1 MRARK
6 AIIDGAAVRAVSLL
20 SLDSP
25 RVSAPDDFAFMI
37 WRVGRRA
44 DNEEYRRETGWRQ
57 ENLRKPEL
65 APKTVID
72 VGVARGTPNLYDAF
86 PEAHFVLIEPLREF
100 EEDLKRISRRRGGEY
115 VLAAV
120 GAAPGR
126 AEINVNPAM
135 LYESSM
141 LVNEWRPREE
151 HEALERREVE
161 VTTLDLL
168 RAERGW
174 AGPFGL
180 KIDAEGYEHQVIEG
194 AAELLR
200 ETQFVIA
207 EVSITRPFSGGASFA
222 EFIALMDRL
231 GFAVHDLLDGLK
243 RGNGG
248 VEFVDVM
255 FCRT

>member
-1 MRARK
+1 MRARERS
-6 AIIDGAAVRAVSLL
+6 IIDGIH
-20 SLDSP
+20 SP

-44 DNEEYRRETGWRQ
+44 DNEEYRRQTGWRP
-57 ENLRKPEL
+57 ENLRKPEFSP
-65 APKTVID
+65 ATVID

-86 PEAHFVLIEPLREF
+86 PEAHLVLIEPLSEF
-100 EEDLKRISRRRGGEY
+100 EEDLRRIARRRGGEY

-126 AEINVNPAM
+126 AEILVDREM
-135 LYESSM
+135 LVASSM
-141 LVNEWRPREE
+141 LVQEWLPPEE
-151 HEALERREVE
+151 RDALERRDIE
-161 VTTLDLL
+161 VTTLDVL

-174 AGPFGL
+174 KAPFGL
-180 KIDAEGYEHQVIEG
+180 KIDVEGYEHRVIEG
-194 AAELLR
+194 ARELIE

-207 EVSITRPFSGGASFA
+207 EVSITRPYADGISFA
-222 EFIALMDRL
+222 GFVALMDSH

-255 FCRT
+255 FRRR

>member
-1 MRARK
+1 MAGLFRLFP
-6 AIIDGAAVRAVSLL
+6 SEMSL
-20 SLDSP
+20 SLHSP

-44 DNEEYRRETGWRQ
+44 DNEEYRRETGWRP
-57 ENLRKPEL
+57 ENLRKAGLEP
-65 APKTVID
+65 ATVID

-86 PEAHFVLIEPLREF
+86 PDAHLVLIEPLVEF
-100 EEDLKRISRRRGGEY
+100 EEDLKRVARRRGGEY

-126 AEINVNPAM
+126 AEIHVNPAM

-141 LVNEWRPREE
+141 LVNEWRPSDE
-151 HEALERREVE
+151 HEALERREIE
-161 VTTLDLL
+161 VTTLDAL
-168 RAERGW
+168 RADRRW

-180 KIDAEGYEHQVIEG
+180 KIDAEGYERQVIEG
-194 AAELLR
+194 AATLLP

-207 EVSITRPFSGGASFA
+207 EVSITRPFKGGASFA
-222 EFIALMDRL
+222 DFITLMDGH

-255 FCRT
+255 FRRT